1 MHEFVQSA
9 LLPGLSEGAIYGL
22 IAVAFA
28 VLFTTTG
35 VINFAHGQMVMLMP
49 MAILVGVGAGLP
61 IWIAYL
67 VALLLMVAIGLL
79 QEWAAVRP
87 FMQSGHSVSWILS
100 TLGISVVLAELLAIP
115 YDGES
120 KNFAYGISSERVEIF
135 GFATSLANIATVAA
149 LIIVS
154 IALTHFYRKTKVG
167 LEIRAMADDVDGA
180 EAIGIS
186 RARASQTAMTLS
198 ILVASITGILVA
210 STQLVT
216 PSLGLTY
223 TFYGFVATAMGG
235 MGSIPGALA
244 GGLVVG
250 VVSQTAAVYFDGL
263 FVNLV
268 VFGLLLAVYVVRPH
282 GLFGRAP
289 VREV

>member
-22 IAVAFA
+22 VAVAFA

-49 MAILVGVGAGLP
+49 MSVLVAVGAGLP
-61 IWIAYL
+61 IWFAYAAAL
-67 VALLLMVAIGLL
+67 VVMVTVGLL
-79 QEWAAVRP
+79 QEFVAVRP

-100 TLGISVVLAELLAIP
+100 TLGVSVVLAELLAIP
-115 YDGES
+115 YGGES
-120 KNFAYGISSERVEIF
+120 RNFPHGISAERVELF
-135 GFATSLANIATVAA
+135 GFATSPANVATVAA
-149 LIIVS
+149 LIV
-154 IALTHFYRKTKVG
+154 IAVALMIFYRKTAMG
-167 LEIRAMADDVDGA
+167 LEIRAMAEDLDGA

-186 RARASQTAMTLS
+186 RARVSRTAMVLS
-198 ILVASITGILVA
+198 TLVAAVTGVLVA

-235 MGSIPGALA
+235 MGSIAGALV

-250 VVSQTAAVYFDGL
+250 VVSQSAAVYLDGL
-263 FVNLV
+263 YVNVV
-268 VFGLLLAVYVVRPH
+268 VFGLLLVVYAIRPH
-282 GLFGRAP
+282 GLFGRAA